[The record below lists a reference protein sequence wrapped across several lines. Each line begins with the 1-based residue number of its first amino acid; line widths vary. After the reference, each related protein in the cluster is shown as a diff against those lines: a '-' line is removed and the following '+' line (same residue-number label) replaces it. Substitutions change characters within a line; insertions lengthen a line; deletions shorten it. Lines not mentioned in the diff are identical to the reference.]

1 MAPQIKEDVF
11 KAIQEAT
18 TEKMPEEK
26 VKSLAN
32 QVIKIFAE
40 NNLEYSQA
48 YAVMNCI
55 RITLVARQQ
64 LMKI

>member
-26 VKSLAN
+26 VKNLAN
-32 QVIKIFAE
+32 QVIELFAE

-48 YAVMNCI
+48 YTIMDCI
-55 RITLVARQQ
+55 KITLVARQQ

>member
-26 VKSLAN
+26 VKNLAN
-32 QVIKIFAE
+32 QVQCH
-40 NNLEYSQA
+40 L
-48 YAVMNCI
+48 I
-55 RITLVARQQ
+55 RCVSR
-64 LMKI
+64 